1 VLRLI
6 PNRLLRATKSA
17 APSLLVYAPPRV
29 DRYTFLS
36 QKYLLT
42 VVLREIPYRAFKR
55 KVDQDGVSAAVHN
68 SIETLY
74 RRKVFPHLFNFFIK
88 RGSLRILYSDDLR
101 RMATQ
106 SVEIGSSSGVDSSRV
121 FDIGSGFII
130 PETGLCLASNL
141 ELVSSS
147 IGSPEFSK
155 KFTAE
160 SLARTDLEG
169 CILTPR
175 LFLSKNM
182 EKLASPIN
190 GPLCALSP
198 RYRNY
203 YHWMAETIPKLKYIR
218 KYEEKT
224 GENVTFLLP
233 SGLPNW
239 ASESLSLLGYPSKKF
254 ITATESI
261 YMTDNLI
268 IPPHPYP
275 GTQEDYK
282 WLRKQIFQAVPIEAS
297 NKSTNIYISR
307 ENAIS
312 RRVVNE
318 DAVMDVLSQ
327 NNFKK
332 FILEERSVRENI
344 SIFSNANIIVSPHGA
359 GLTDILFCRDATIIE
374 LFGSRKND
382 AYEQIAESLG
392 FDYVGLDCE
401 PVAND
406 IRVDVDEISSLIH
419 TEH

>member
-1 VLRLI
+1 
-6 PNRLLRATKSA
+6 
-17 APSLLVYAPPRV
+17 
-29 DRYTFLS
+29 
-36 QKYLLT
+36 
-42 VVLREIPYRAFKR
+42 
-55 KVDQDGVSAAVHN
+55 
-68 SIETLY
+68 
-74 RRKVFPHLFNFFIK
+74 
-88 RGSLRILYSDDLR
+88 
-101 RMATQ
+101 
-106 SVEIGSSSGVDSSRV
+106 
-121 FDIGSGFII
+121 
-130 PETGLCLASNL
+130 
-141 ELVSSS
+141 
-147 IGSPEFSK
+147 
-155 KFTAE
+155 
-160 SLARTDLEG
+160 
-169 CILTPR
+169 
-175 LFLSKNM
+175 
-182 EKLASPIN
+182 
-190 GPLCALSP
+190 
-198 RYRNY
+198 
-203 YHWMAETIPKLKYIR
+203 
-218 KYEEKT
+218 
-224 GENVTFLLP
+224 
-233 SGLPNW
+233 
-239 ASESLSLLGYPSKKF
+239 
-254 ITATESI
+254 
-261 YMTDNLI
+261 MTDNLI